1 MKRQKSLRQQAKEL
15 QISPSYLSMLL
26 SGQRQPNPGLRDKL
40 CSLGVFT
47 DKANLSLRGRCPRP
61 LDECATLAG
70 DPGFEP
76 GLTGPEPAVLPLD

>member
-1 MKRQKSLRQQAKEL
+1 MRQKSLRQQAREL
-15 QISPSYLSMLL
+15 QISPSYLSMIL
-26 SGQRQPNPGLRDKL
+26 SGQRQPNPRLNDKL
-40 CSLGVFT
+40 CSLGMFT

-61 LDECATLAG
+61 LDECAKLAG